1 MFRTQIIEALRNRF
15 AGVSD
20 AILGRIADKLAKT
33 VTSQEQVATAVE
45 GVTFQQVLESYGD
58 SRATE
63 AQQTAVR
70 NYESKYGLK
79 DGAKVETGGG
89 SPQEQQQPT
98 QPQTGGQEQTP
109 AWAKALIDSN
119 KELRDELN
127 AIKGE
132 RQTADRRQKLAEI
145 TGKLPESLRKAYDRT
160 PVEGMTDD
168 DFNALLTEVGT
179 EVDGIVRDSSA
190 RGAVFGKPSAVT
202 GRTVQENELSK
213 EQLDTIAKRDGAA
226 AGDQQPF

>member
-45 GVTFQQVLESYGD
+45 GVTLQQVLESYGD

-79 DGAKVETGGG
+79 DGEKVDNGGG
-89 SPQEQQQPT
+89 KPLEPTKPT
-98 QPQTGGQEQTP
+98 QQTGGEEQTP
-109 AWAKALIDSN
+109 EWAKAIIDSN
-119 KELRDELN
+119 KALREELN
-127 AIKGE
+127 TIKGE
-132 RQTADRRQKLAEI
+132 RLTADRRQKLAAV
-145 TGKLPESLRKAYDRT
+145 TGKLPQSLRKAYERT
-160 PVEGMTDD
+160 PVEGLKDEEFET
-168 DFNALLTEVGT
+168 LVSEIETEV
-179 EVDGIVRDSSA
+179 EGIVRDSSA
-190 RGAVFGKPSAVT
+190 RGAVFGKPSAVN
-202 GRTVQENELSK
+202 GRAAQENGLTQ
-213 EQLDTIAKRDGAA
+213 EQQASIAKRDGAA